1 MYKSVD
7 SNSELRSARMAPW
20 HQAGTP
26 GMAQVVGIQHLSLL
40 AGLGCAFGFLE
51 GRGVGGMLGM
61 KNNYWAVRRR
71 YTSQD
76 CRSGLRMT

>member
-1 MYKSVD
+1 
-7 SNSELRSARMAPW
+7 MAPR

-26 GMAQVVGIQHLSLL
+26 GMAQMVGIQHLSLL

-61 KNNYWAVRRR
+61 KK
-71 YTSQD
+71 
-76 CRSGLRMT
+76 